1 MRLRGV
7 SYDVGRVLDGMNW
20 RPAFDPAETHRELEI
35 IRDDLHCNAVRIC
48 GEDVGRVMTVAAD
61 ALALGMDVWLSPE
74 LRDHDRPE
82 TLDYIATAARQAERL
97 HEQWPGRVTL
107 SVGSELTL
115 FMKGFLAGD
124 TFRERLAHPAL
135 FDQLRSGAHDEPL
148 NAFLARVTDAVRQV
162 FGGEISCASLTAEHV
177 DWSRFDV
184 VGVDLYREAANKGYY
199 TRDLRRY
206 LSYGRPLVI
215 AEFGC
220 CTFRSAADMGPN
232 GWQIVDFSTL
242 PPRLNGDYIRD
253 EGEQAREV
261 ADLLATFAEA
271 GVYGTFVFAFVQP
284 LNPYSEDPRYD
295 LDMAAYSLVKSF
307 GSRLGDVASLLPE
320 VPWDTTRMGTA
331 YPGMPW
337 EPKQSFRA
345 VADAYRPCLPA
356 VLTGRRPGTS

>member
-1 MRLRGV
+1 
-7 SYDVGRVLDGMNW
+7 
-20 RPAFDPAETHRELEI
+20 
-35 IRDDLHCNAVRIC
+35 
-48 GEDVGRVMTVAAD
+48 
-61 ALALGMDVWLSPE
+61 
-74 LRDHDRPE
+74 
-82 TLDYIATAARQAERL
+82 
-97 HEQWPGRVTL
+97 
-107 SVGSELTL
+107 
-115 FMKGFLAGD
+115 
-124 TFRERLAHPAL
+124 
-135 FDQLRSGAHDEPL
+135 
-148 NAFLARVTDAVRQV
+148 
-162 FGGEISCASLTAEHV
+162 
-177 DWSRFDV
+177 
-184 VGVDLYREAANKGYY
+184 
-199 TRDLRRY
+199 
-206 LSYGRPLVI
+206 
-215 AEFGC
+215 
-220 CTFRSAADMGPN
+220 MGPN

-356 VLTGRRPGTS
+356 VLTGRAYRPCLPVGDRALLDAVDPAGAQPLRHARRADVRHHVGDRVEDQLDLQLGQAGAEAVVHTHPAQA